1 MQPSTAQDDCLRQYQ
16 AILERQNLII
26 VSNRGPFSFQ
36 KEEDG
41 SLKYQRSGGG
51 LVTALLGLAKTVP
64 STWIACATSPED
76 RQWGSGEVE
85 LVDEETR
92 INICFVNPTPE
103 AYEGYYGVI
112 ANPLL
117 WFLQHSI
124 WDVANAPVLN
134 RQTWQAWREGY
145 VEVNRLV
152 ADAVVDQ
159 VRQKRGQPAF
169 IMLQDYHLYLAPR
182 MIRQRLR
189 NRRKMILTHFIHIP
203 WPGPEDWSL
212 LPCEMREAILEGLCA
227 VDLLGFQTR
236 EDALNF
242 LRTCESLL
250 PGVRVNYRMGRAIY
264 RNHVTY
270 VRDFPISIDVP
281 ATVQEAAS
289 EEAQQYY
296 QQLLEGLGDL
306 RMILRVDRTEPS
318 KNIVRGFLAYEELL
332 ETHPEHHQKVQ
343 FLALLV
349 PSRLEVE
356 EYQDYLNS
364 IMATAGRINAVF
376 GNSDWEPVRVLVGDS
391 YPRALA
397 AMQLYDVLLV
407 NPVADGMNLV
417 AKEGP
422 SVNQKNGVVVLSE
435 RAGAHQQLG
444 EFATVVAP
452 VDVSAT
458 AEALHEALM
467 MSEEERKR
475 RADGLKDQI
484 QREDI
489 RLWLCWQLDTLQK
502 ILDAKK

>member
-489 RLWLCWQLDTLQK
+489 RLWLCWHLDTLQK

>member
-1 MQPSTAQDDCLRQYQ
+1 MQPSTDQDDCLRQHQ

-76 RQWGSGEVE
+76 RQWTAGEVE
-85 LVDEETR
+85 LFDEETR
-92 INICFVNPTPE
+92 INIRFVDPAPE

-134 RQTWQAWREGY
+134 RHTWQAWREGY
-145 VEVNRLV
+145 VEVNRMF

-250 PGVRVNYRMGRAIY
+250 PGVRVNYRMGRAVY

-281 ATVQEAAS
+281 ATLQEAVS

-458 AEALHEALM
+458 AEALNEALM

-475 RADGLKDQI
+475 RADGLKNQI